1 MNKEYKIN
9 YYDNDDCYNLIKEN
23 FEPDVLWAYET
34 LIPTA
39 YKADLFRYCVLYLYG
54 GIYSDLTQQFLI
66 PLNDIIDFHK
76 DTLILTED
84 LIATHYT
91 YTGIQISFIC
101 CIPKLKIFKQCI
113 DNIIINCDNLYYG
126 KTSLDITGPYLF
138 KHTLNTIDINYIIKL
153 YQSHAKG
160 GYLVDNIDKQIIKTK
175 LSNHNKILY
184 NKINIHYGHLWKIK
198 NVFDKKNTKKY
209 GIITKM
215 ENPYIKDS
223 YINWPKKNS
232 DNSFDNPFI
241 NNNFPNTLDFDYEIK
256 KDIIEHIK
264 NIPKNHCIIDC
275 GGHIGDLS
283 IPICYAT
290 IKFNRPDIF
299 VYSIDPTYEK
309 CEFVKYIAEIN
320 NLKNLKV
327 LHCGLSNTNQILCNS
342 GNVIDNNTGST
353 VWNNSKKTDDCSN
366 FYSINYLLSND
377 IISEKIG
384 ILHLD
389 VEGHE
394 YEVLQGINNFDSINY
409 ISCELHNDNIEQKKI
424 KDTITKF
431 LISKNYKNSKRLNP
445 NEIFIKN

>member
-1 MNKEYKIN
+1 MSTKNYFFQNGLLVLLKNLIFKTCMNEIINNVKYKKYFESSLEITGPGLLSNFISKKFSLGKYIYDDKNELHFYKYKNKYIIQNKCFNCSESQDWTNGNNYGILFENKQIYNDFKIKEQIPKIIHKTGPNKLYDLPDDLLKLFDNTKKMNKEYKIN

-66 PLNDIIDFHK
+66 PFNDIIDFHK

-209 GIITKM
+209 GIITKI

-223 YINWPKKNS
+223 YSQIQ
-232 DNSFDNPFI
+232 
-241 NNNFPNTLDFDYEIK
+241 
-256 KDIIEHIK
+256 IIHL
-264 NIPKNHCIIDC
+264 IIFC
-275 GGHIGDLS
+275 
-283 IPICYAT
+283 
-290 IKFNRPDIF
+290 
-299 VYSIDPTYEK
+299 
-309 CEFVKYIAEIN
+309 
-320 NLKNLKV
+320 
-327 LHCGLSNTNQILCNS
+327 Q
-342 GNVIDNNTGST
+342 
-353 VWNNSKKTDDCSN
+353 
-366 FYSINYLLSND
+366 
-377 IISEKIG
+377 
-384 ILHLD
+384 
-389 VEGHE
+389 
-394 YEVLQGINNFDSINY
+394 
-409 ISCELHNDNIEQKKI
+409 
-424 KDTITKF
+424 
-431 LISKNYKNSKRLNP
+431 
-445 NEIFIKN
+445 